1 MALQSSGAISLSD
14 LQTEF
19 GGSNPISMSEYYRGG
34 SYVPNLSASNA
45 SIPTS
50 GSISLGDFYGARK
63 YSDTP
68 LVPDSWTGSATGMT
82 FVEYSSNTTWSK
94 PASVANDQWVIV
106 YAIGGGGATSEYDA
120 GASGSD
126 KYSLGGGGGGGGY
139 IASVRGSVLNGAS
152 FVVGAGAIGTGTRT
166 TDAPSGSASTITL
179 TNSTVYTAGG
189 GQGGTSSSGGGDG
202 GTGGSGG
209 YTWDTSGGNSNPF
222 ASNTAADFNGGKG
235 GRGTNINGVS
245 SIWGAGGGAGGATSG
260 SSPGSSTHAG
270 NGGAFRVNGSVP
282 GGGAGHDKDAGHT
295 DGGNGRI
302 RVWYE
307 S

>member
-1 MALQSSGAISLSD
+1 MVLPTSGTIGLKAI
-14 LQTEF
+14 QTEF
-19 GGSNPISMSEYYRGG
+19 GGTNPISLKEYYRGG
-34 SYVPNLSASNA
+34 SFVPNLTASNA
-45 SIPTS
+45 NIPTS
-50 GSISLGDFYGARK
+50 GTIGLEQFYGARK
-63 YSDTP
+63 YSATP
-68 LVPDSWTGSATGMT
+68 LVPSSWTGAATGMT

-94 PASVANDQWVIV
+94 PSGVANDQWVIV

-126 KYSLGGGGGGGGY
+126 KYSTGGGGGGGGY

-152 FVVGAGAIGTGTRT
+152 FVVGAGAIGTGTRQ

-179 TNSTVYTAGG
+179 TDSTVYTAGG

-202 GTGGSGG
+202 GTGGTGG

-235 GRGTNINGVS
+235 GRATNTAGVS
-245 SIWGAGGGAGGATSG
+245 SIWGAGGGAGGSSNPGTAGTS
-260 SSPGSSTHAG
+260 TNAG

-282 GGGAGHDKDAGHT
+282 GGGAGHDEDAGHT